1 MLAKKSKDTKAE
13 KSVKATKVDA
23 KKPAKVA
30 KSEPKKKK
38 VVTKSSQI
46 QSYLKSHKRID
57 SWTAITKFGAT
68 RLSAII
74 FGLRK
79 KGWEIDTEMVSKKDR
94 NGNVCNFAVY
104 RLVSYPQ

>member
-1 MLAKKSKDTKAE
+1 MTVKSCKTKAKKVVKSETKKPVKAE
-13 KSVKATKVDA
+13 SK
-23 KKPAKVA
+23 KVA
-30 KSEPKKKK
+30 KKK

-74 FGLRK
+74 FVLRK
-79 KGWEIDTEMVSKKDR
+79 KGWEIDTEMITKKDR
-94 NGNVCNFAVY
+94 NGNDCSFAVY
-104 RLVSYPQ
+104 RLVSCPQ